1 MPQGVPDKEFA
12 DFVRQHRKQLW
23 HIAKGFSLS
32 PAWEPED
39 AFQEILCSLWQNWK
53 QGDRFERSKGWMLK
67 VAYHTLLNIKRR
79 QNANPI
85 VTTTRDFAGTPDA
98 VTTQFDDSD
107 IAFLQM
113 VDQLSPRLREVV
125 IARWQGFDYAEI
137 ARMLGISELSARQRH
152 SRGIN
157 KIRLLYEKDI

>member
-1 MPQGVPDKEFA
+1 
-12 DFVRQHRKQLW
+12 
-23 HIAKGFSLS
+23 
-32 PAWEPED
+32 
-39 AFQEILCSLWQNWK
+39 
-53 QGDRFERSKGWMLK
+53 MLK

-137 ARMLGISELSARQRH
+137 ARMLGISELSARQRQ

-157 KIRLLYEKDI
+157 KIRQLYEKDN